1 MSRTYAIAMTR
12 PHQRFGFKEH
22 ISKQLPKGALAWAL
36 PVMAVWMAL
45 AGIYVSQVTH
55 AAPRADSLQVLE
67 RQITS
72 LERDIIALEDSVAR
86 QSSMF
91 ALTERAKTLGFV
103 EMQNPQYINPA
114 SHAFVRR

>member
-1 MSRTYAIAMTR
+1 MTR

-36 PVMAVWMAL
+36 FVMVVWIGL
-45 AGIYVSQVTH
+45 AGLYVSQVTH
-55 AAPRADSLQVLE
+55 AAPRSDRLQTLE
-67 RQITS
+67 RQIVE
-72 LERDIIALEDSVAR
+72 LERDVTAMEDSIAR

-91 ALTERAKTLGFV
+91 ALTERAKGLGFV
-103 EMQNPQYINPA
+103 EVQNPQFINPA

>member
-1 MSRTYAIAMTR
+1 MTR

-36 PVMAVWMAL
+36 FVMAFWIGL

-55 AAPRADSLQVLE
+55 AAPRGDKLQTLE
-67 RQITS
+67 RQITE
-72 LERDIIALEDSVAR
+72 LESDVTAMEDSAAR

-91 ALTERAKTLGFV
+91 ALTERAKGLGFV
-103 EMQNPQYINPA
+103 EVEEPQFINPA

>member
-1 MSRTYAIAMTR
+1 MSRSYAIAMTR

-36 PVMAVWMAL
+36 FVMVIWIGL
-45 AGIYVSQVTH
+45 AGLYVSQVTH
-55 AAPRADSLQVLE
+55 AAPRSDKLQTLE
-67 RQITS
+67 RQIVE
-72 LERDIIALEDSVAR
+72 LERDVTAMEDSVAR

-91 ALTERAKTLGFV
+91 ALTERAKGLGFV
-103 EMQNPQYINPA
+103 EVQDPEFINPA